1 MSNKTVEVIHK
12 NYVSRVITINWPSR
26 DSHILSENEM
36 SNLYLFAY
44 FINPSYLN
52 ESISRIYVQDYL
64 FQLKMSKTKKE
75 KTVKID

>member
-1 MSNKTVEVIHK
+1 MSSKTVEVIHK
-12 NYVSRVITINWPSR
+12 NYVSRVITINWPR

-36 SNLYLFAY
+36 SNFYLLAY

-64 FQLKMSKTKKE
+64 FQLKMSKTKRE